1 MRQRNYYLV
10 GGSLLVLLFLFFS
23 DPNGGAMTAVFVG
36 QLMTPVLAV
45 WFSYLARTALFDYLD
60 MEELYAKA
68 KESAVGAGMIFI
80 GVCIVVFG
88 LLGLFGTAA
97 HAQDVNTFIPDKAKT
112 YLPVVKAEQLKL
124 WPDHPKATYYPV

>member
-60 MEELYAKA
+60 MEELYLKA
-68 KESAVGAGMIFI
+68 KESATGSGMVFI
-80 GVCIVVFG
+80 GICIVVFG
-88 LLGLFGTAA
+88 LLGLFGSAA
-97 HAQDVNTFIPDKAKT
+97 RAQDVHTYIPDKAKI
-112 YLPVVKAEQLKL
+112 YMPIVKAEQLKL
-124 WPDHPKATYYPV
+124 WPDHPKAICYPV